1 MTCRRSLAALVTLK
15 RWRLYIAPLC
25 VPFFSYLSSFCVLPS
40 FSPLSRALTQREER
54 ARRVYFL
61 FSTAILYYYFLFY
74 DSFVSI
80 PFPMK
85 ERPKSLQ
92 KTTTAKRRLGSKLRM
107 PWSGWRSWLWLAPPL
122 PLFTSGELRFDHL
135 VYSTEKIHAVFMNS
149 KVLLP
154 TLSGTICAF
163 RFHMVS
169 LLSF

>member
-1 MTCRRSLAALVTLK
+1 
-15 RWRLYIAPLC
+15 
-25 VPFFSYLSSFCVLPS
+25 
-40 FSPLSRALTQREER
+40 
-54 ARRVYFL
+54 
-61 FSTAILYYYFLFY
+61 
-74 DSFVSI
+74 
-80 PFPMK
+80 MK

-122 PLFTSGELRFDHL
+122 PLFTSGELRIDHL

-163 RFHMVS
+163 RYHKLPPYS
-169 LLSF
+169 LS